1 MPPVMPEV
9 SPEQTA
15 AAAHAPAVRQLLF
28 QYVLQLADTSLVLG
42 HRLSEWCGHGPVLE
56 QDLALAN
63 IALDLLGE
71 TRSLYQYAAALEG
84 RGRTEDDLAYLR
96 SATEYRNPLLVEQ
109 PNGDFAHTVAR
120 QFLFDNFHYHLLLAL
135 KDGPDAHLAAIAEK
149 SVKEAAYHLKWSSEW
164 VIRLGDGTAESRQR
178 LDRALATLWRYAA
191 ELTAP
196 TATEAALQAMGLL
209 PDYDDLAP
217 AMQAHQARVLAE
229 ATVPVPTVAPF
240 AQKGG
245 KEGRHSEH
253 LGYLLAELQYVQR
266 AYPGLTW

>member
-1 MPPVMPEV
+1 MDN
-9 SPEQTA
+9 A
-15 AAAHAPAVRQLLF
+15 ADLQPAPATILHAPTVRQQLF
-28 QYVLQLADTSLVLG
+28 AYVLQLADTSLVLG

-71 TRSLYQYAAALEG
+71 TRSLYQYAAELEG

-109 PNGDFAHTVAR
+109 PNGDFAHTVVR

-135 KDGPDAHLAAIAEK
+135 KDGPDAPLAAIAEK

-178 LDRALATLWRYAA
+178 LDKALATLWRYAA
-191 ELTAP
+191 ELTVP
-196 TATEAALQAMGLL
+196 TATESALQDLGLV
-209 PDYDDLAP
+209 PDYTALLP
-217 AMQAHQARVLAE
+217 AMQTHAAHVLAE
-229 ATVPVPTVAPF
+229 ATVPAPQVAPF

-245 KEGRHSEH
+245 KAGQHSEH
-253 LGYLLAELQYVQR
+253 LGYLLAELQYMQR